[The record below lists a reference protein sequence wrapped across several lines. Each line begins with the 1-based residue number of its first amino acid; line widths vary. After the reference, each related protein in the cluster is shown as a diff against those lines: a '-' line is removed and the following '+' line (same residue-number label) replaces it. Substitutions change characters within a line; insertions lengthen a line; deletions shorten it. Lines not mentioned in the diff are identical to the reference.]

1 MSEPSKRSLIGH
13 SETHQL
19 AGVFPRMP
27 ALFRDAGQDAQYRL
41 LDFLCSTIRNRN
53 TRQAYAHAI
62 ERFCLWC
69 EAHGLEL
76 PQINSLMIARYIE
89 ERCPVIVDGSPRGRP
104 LSDPTIKQ
112 HLSAIKML
120 FDHLVTGHIVPV
132 NPAAAVRGPKHVVM
146 KGKTPVLEG
155 PQAKRLLDS
164 IPTNSLAGRRDRAL
178 VATMIYSFARISAVL
193 GMDTEDYH
201 VDASGRT
208 MWLRLKEK
216 NGKHHEVPAHHDAAT
231 YLDAYVAASGI
242 SDSKGTPLFR
252 SIGRH
257 GEITDRRLDRRD
269 AWAMVKRRASHAGLS
284 SEICCH
290 TFRATGITCYLN
302 SGGTLENAQLIAAH
316 SSPRTTKLYDRTADI
331 VTLDEIERIELSGE

>member
-1 MSEPSKRSLIGH
+1 MSEPSKQSLIGAPQ
-13 SETHQL
+13 SHQL

-27 ALFRDAGQDAQYRL
+27 ALFADAGDDAQYRL

-69 EAHGLEL
+69 EAHGLQL
-76 PQINSLMIARYIE
+76 AQLNSLMIARYIE
-89 ERCPVIVDGSPRGRP
+89 ERCLVVSYGSPSGRP

-120 FDHLVTGHIVPV
+120 FDHLVTGHIVPI
-132 NPAAAVRGPKHVVM
+132 NPAAAVRGPKHVVT

-164 IPTNSLAGRRDRAL
+164 IPNNSIAGLRDRAL

-201 VDASGRT
+201 PEASGRT

-216 NGKHHEVPAHHDAAT
+216 NGKHHEVPAHHEVVSF
-231 YLDAYVAASGI
+231 LDAYVQAAGQ
-242 SDSKGTPLFR
+242 DLAKGTPLFR
-252 SIGRH
+252 SIGRY
-257 GEITDRRLDRRD
+257 GEITDRRFDRRD
-269 AWAMVKRRASHAGLS
+269 AWAMVKRRSRNAGLS

-290 TFRATGITCYLN
+290 TFRATGITCYLS

-331 VTLDEIERIELSGE
+331 VTMDEIERIELG

>member
-1 MSEPSKRSLIGH
+1 MSGSSKRSLIGP
-13 SETHQL
+13 SQTHQL

-27 ALFRDAGQDAQYRL
+27 ALFLAAGDDAQYRL

-69 EAHGLEL
+69 ESLGLEL
-76 PQINSLMIARYIE
+76 SQINSLMIARYVE
-89 ERCPVIVDGSPRGRP
+89 ERCPVVRSGSTIGRP
-104 LSDPTIKQ
+104 LSDPSIKQ

-132 NPAAAVRGPKHVVM
+132 NPAAAVRGPKHVVT

-164 IPTNSLAGRRDRAL
+164 IPMNTLAGLRDRAL
-178 VATMIYSFARISAVL
+178 IGTMIFSFARISAVL
-193 GMDTEDYH
+193 GMDTEDFH
-201 VDASGRT
+201 RDAAGRA
-208 MWLRLKEK
+208 MWLRLREK
-216 NGKHHEVPAHHDAAT
+216 NGKHHEVPAHHDAVA
-231 YLDAYVAASGI
+231 YVDAYVTAAELASA
-242 SDSKGTPLFR
+242 KGTPLFR

-257 GEITDRRLDRRD
+257 GEITARRLDRRD
-269 AWAMVKRRASHAGLS
+269 AWAMIKRRARHAGLS
-284 SEICCH
+284 PEICCH

-316 SSPRTTKLYDRTADI
+316 SSPRTTKLYDRTRDI
-331 VTLDEIERIELSGE
+331 LTFDEIERIELGGD